1 MMTGGLRGMRRIPD
15 RGVIAGVCA
24 GIAEYFDWNVRLLRA
39 ILVIVFI
46 FSGFFPIVVAYGV
59 LWYVMDPV
67 SAGDYRENHSRPFT
81 DPVPQGFPS
90 GAGGGAYASTERPAT
105 MTDLKAR
112 FSRLE
117 ERLGN
122 MEECVTSSEFE
133 LRRELKKLES

>member
-1 MMTGGLRGMRRIPD
+1 MRTGGLRGMRRIPE

-24 GIAEYFDWNVRLLRA
+24 GVAEYFDWNVRLLRA

-46 FSGFFPIVVAYGV
+46 FSGAFPILVIYGV

-67 SAGDYRENHSRPFT
+67 SGSYYSEGHTRPFP
-81 DPVPQGFPS
+81 DP
-90 GAGGGAYASTERPAT
+90 AGGGAYTPSGRPAT

-117 ERLGN
+117 ERLGS
-122 MEECVTSSEFE
+122 MEECITSNEFE